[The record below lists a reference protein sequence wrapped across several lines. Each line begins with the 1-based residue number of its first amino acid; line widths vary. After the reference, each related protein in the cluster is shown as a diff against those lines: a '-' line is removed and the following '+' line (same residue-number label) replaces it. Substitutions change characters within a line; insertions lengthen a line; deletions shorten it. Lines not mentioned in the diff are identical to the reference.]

1 MPLTQS
7 NFNPNQQSN
16 GQAPQEKT
24 NFKIGKSL
32 RGTDGTVQFSLWK
45 SKNNALYTSIQLRQM
60 IGKDPN
66 GRVNYEGG
74 LAKDIPSVL
83 LHADR
88 ASSLYSIFKNTPP
101 DQINHVDKQEEY
113 NTEFYV
119 KGSPAGVTLTITNKL
134 GTRTVTLP
142 SIATGNVNSFGVWEN
157 FLRLM
162 SVCINKC
169 IMNDASEEVPGEDG
183 STPF

>member
-24 NFKIGKSL
+24 NFKIGKQI
-32 RGTDGTVQFSLWK
+32 RGTDGYVQFSLWK
-45 SKNNALYTSIQLRQM
+45 SKNNALYTSIQLRQA

-66 GRVNYEGG
+66 GRISYEAG

-83 LHADR
+83 LRADR
-88 ASSLYSIFKNTPP
+88 ASGLYSLFKNTPP
-101 DQINHVDKQEEY
+101 EQLNYVDKQEDY
-113 NTEFYV
+113 NTEFSI
-119 KGSPAGVTLTITNKL
+119 KGSPAGVTLTVTNKL

-142 SIATGNVNSFGVWEN
+142 SIAMGNVNSYGDWEN

-162 SVCINKC
+162 NVCITKC
-169 IMNDASEEVPGEDG
+169 IMNDASEDLPGEDG